1 MTRPMS
7 GPIRSRIGST
17 YIIICHDG
25 LVDGGR
31 WTSMIPC
38 GVDGTNGG
46 YTCSQRN
53 QTSHIL
59 GGFPW
64 PIYTINRTSIP
75 YHIPPKRSI
84 QQQTVSLWPLPA
96 RPSRFTS
103 ESHYPGV
110 DTSLAI
116 MSLPLNLVNLR
127 LPHSVLYIAFGVKT
141 PSVRA
146 HAQAHP
152 LHRSS

>member
-1 MTRPMS
+1 MQGHLGAGEAGWNGMTRPMS

-64 PIYTINRTSIP
+64 PIYTINRTS
-75 YHIPPKRSI
+75 
-84 QQQTVSLWPLPA
+84 
-96 RPSRFTS
+96 S